1 MGAAVAE
8 ADADIAIPC
17 ILMRGG
23 TSKGPFFIEGDLP
36 EDVETRDR
44 VLLAIMGSPDK
55 RQIDGIGGADPLTSK
70 AGIVGVSKRDG
81 VDLEFLFAQVGI
93 DRPLV
98 DTTPNCGN
106 MLAAVVPFA
115 IDRGLIEP
123 RGDVTTARVLTL
135 NTGMLS
141 DITVQTPGRR
151 VASVGDCHI
160 DGVPESH
167 APIAIDFLDIA
178 GSVCDSLLPT
188 GNVIDDIDGIAVTC
202 IDNGMPVV
210 VIAAASLGR
219 SGYETRDELNADVEL
234 KRNLE
239 EIRLKAGV
247 LMGLG
252 DVTDKVVPKMT
263 LVAPPRDGG
272 AITTRTFI
280 PRDCHASIGVLGA
293 VSVATACMLPGSVP
307 HPIVKISANAPGRI
321 SVEHPSGEFSVDL
334 EVVDGLNGPEVKRA
348 ALLRT
353 ARKLFAGHV
362 LIPASVWGETVN
374 ILQTPTGET

>member
-1 MGAAVAE
+1 MAATV
-8 ADADIAIPC
+8 ADADADTAIPC

-23 TSKGPFFIEGDLP
+23 TSKGPFFSLGDLP

-123 RGDVTTARVLTL
+123 HGDVTTARVLTL
-135 NTGMLS
+135 NTGMLA
-141 DITVQTPGRR
+141 DITVQTPGSR
-151 VASVGDCHI
+151 VGSHGDCHI
-160 DGVPESH
+160 DGVPGSH

-188 GNVIDDIDGIAVTC
+188 GSVIDDIDGIAVTC

-234 KRNLE
+234 KQNLE
-239 EIRLKAGV
+239 KIRLKAGV

-307 HPIVKISANAPGRI
+307 HPIVKTSANASGRI

-334 EVVDGLNGPEVKRA
+334 EVVEGPNGPEVKRA

-362 LIPASVWGETVN
+362 FIPASVWAR
-374 ILQTPTGET
+374 P